1 MTDEE
6 IQPVNN
12 GDLLVAEDIY
22 LTSGVHIGTQQKS
35 ADMKDFIYKVRQD
48 GLYVLDVKKT
58 DESYKVRQD
67 GLYVLDVKKT
77 DERIRAAASFLSRY
91 DPKRILVVSAR
102 QYGQKPAREFSK
114 AIGAPAF
121 AGRFV
126 PGTLTNPTNPAFIEP
141 EIIVITDPA
150 ADKQALNEAL
160 NLGIPIIAMCDANN
174 ETRNVDLVIP
184 TNNKGRRA
192 LACIYWLL
200 SRQVLFER
208 GDLKDPEDFNMEI
221 EDFEAK
227 LV

>member
-1 MTDEE
+1 MSDEE
-6 IQPVNN
+6 TITTVNT
-12 GDLLVAEDIY
+12 DLLVAEDTY

-58 DESYKVRQD
+58 DE
-67 GLYVLDVKKT
+67 
-77 DERIRAAASFLSRY
+77 RIRAAAAFLARY
-91 DPKRILVVSAR
+91 DPRRVLVVSAR
-102 QYGQKPAREFSK
+102 QYGQRPAREFSK

-126 PGTLTNPTNPAFIEP
+126 PGTLTTPANPGFIEP
-141 EIIVITDPA
+141 EVLVVTDPA

-160 NLGIPIIAMCDANN
+160 NLGIPIVAMCDANN

-200 SRQVLFER
+200 SREVLVAR
-208 GDLKDPEDFNMEI
+208 GDLKDPADFNMEI